1 MAQPKTIRFGKFAV
15 MLGTFVPSPV
25 YSAPCG
31 FNSKSLTLTKELNDI
46 NIPDCDDPD
55 LAAWVG
61 REIASMSA
69 SVTGEGVVAEEALPV
84 WLEAYK
90 SSEPVPVKIVMTGSA
105 IVYTWTG
112 KMHVA
117 SLAFEAALGERVN
130 LTVDLQSDGEL
141 VQTSAPVV
149 P

>member
-15 MLGTFVPSPV
+15 MLGTFVANPV
-25 YSAPCG
+25 YTAPCG
-31 FNSKSLTLTKELNDI
+31 FNSKSLTLSKELNDI
-46 NIPDCDDPD
+46 TIPDCNDPD

-84 WLEAYK
+84 WLEAYEK
-90 SSEPVPVKIVMTGSA
+90 SDPVPVKIVMTGSA
-105 IVYTWTG
+105 VVYTWSG
-112 KMHVA
+112 RMHVA
-117 SLAFEAALGERVN
+117 SLAFEADLGNRVN

-141 VQTSAPVV
+141 VQSSAPVA
-149 P
+149 